1 MEKQQS
7 KLIAFKKPKITKK
20 ELDNTLNRL
29 YKADVK
35 KREEKQKMLKKL
47 FVPTFKPR
55 TNYVKEVSKNTEKE
69 IEEKNNDE
77 NDNEIIMN
85 DKIVEETQKIMSNV
99 KQEKIETALRNRL
112 FVNKKFIIKT
122 K

>member
-1 MEKQQS
+1 
-7 KLIAFKKPKITKK
+7 
-20 ELDNTLNRL
+20 
-29 YKADVK
+29 
-35 KREEKQKMLKKL
+35 MLKKL
-47 FVPTFKPR
+47 FVPSFKPR
-55 TNYVKEVSKNTEKE
+55 TNYAKEISKNTDKE

-85 DKIVEETQKIMSNV
+85 DKIIEETQKIFSNV

-112 FVNKKFIIKT
+112 FLNKKFIVKT